1 MPSNCHSDDLTAQA
15 LQGLLGA
22 LRAAHW
28 SHWTSHWQVAGSP
41 YYGDHLLLQRMYE
54 AIPAEIDA
62 LAEKMVSAF
71 GPDVVEPVCQAHAMI
86 DFLNLQADTDPIQ
99 RALHVEE
106 HLLSYF
112 QDAFVILESARS
124 LSLGMNDFLAATANA
139 HETFVY
145 LLRQR
150 TR

>member
-1 MPSNCHSDDLTAQA
+1 MRQSCPPSDPTAQT
-15 LQGLLGA
+15 LQNLLGA

-28 SHWTSHWQVAGSP
+28 SHWTSHWQVAGGS
-41 YYGDHLLLQRMYE
+41 YYGDHLLLQRLYE

-62 LAEKMVSAF
+62 LAEKLVGAY
-71 GPDVVEPVCQAHAMI
+71 GPDVVEPVCQAHVMLE
-86 DFLNLQADTDPIQ
+86 FLNLQADTDPIR
-99 RALHVEE
+99 RARKVEE
-106 HLLSYF
+106 HLLGYF
-112 QDAFVILESARS
+112 QDVFSGLEASRA